1 MTRRRAI
8 TVIGIGEDGCKGLS
22 SRAMNAVAGARVLAG
37 GERQLAFFPEF
48 EGERIVLKSGV
59 AKALERIGE
68 LAAEMNVCVLA
79 SGDPMFFGIGSLV
92 VAKCG
97 AEHVEVI
104 PQPSSAQWA
113 FARVGVS
120 ADDAAVISLHA
131 RPREGFLT
139 RLRRLAKVAIFT
151 DPENS
156 PPALASYL
164 LEHGET
170 GFTAWVCENLAGPGE
185 RVQKLSLD
193 ELAAATDIGPLNV
206 LLLMRSDPSW
216 RRPPAL
222 TFLHEDA
229 FAKRMP
235 KKGLITKR
243 EVRLL
248 SLASLGIRPDS
259 VVWDV
264 GAGSGSVAIEAAL
277 LAYEGRVYAVEIDP
291 EGVEICRENLRTHAV
306 DNVRVVAGRAP
317 EALLDLEAP
326 DAVFVG
332 GSKGSMEEIIAVSLE
347 RLKPGGRLVANAIT
361 LENAAEAYQAFRRR
375 DLVPDVTLLQVSRA
389 EPLARYMRYEA
400 LNPIQIF
407 AVEKPISAGDAPAVA
422 REKDAKQAA
431 AAGEGDHS

>member
-1 MTRRRAI
+1 MSRRRAI

-22 SRAMNAVAGARVLAG
+22 SRAMNAIATARVLAG

-48 EGERIVLKSGV
+48 EGERILLKSGIG
-59 AKALERIGE
+59 KALERIGE
-68 LAAEMNVCVLA
+68 LSEEANVCVLA

-104 PQPSSAQWA
+104 PQPSSVQWA
-113 FARVGVS
+113 FARAGIN
-120 ADDAAVISLHA
+120 AEDACVISLHA

-139 RLRRLAKVAIFT
+139 RLKRFAKVAVFT
-151 DPENS
+151 DAENS
-156 PPALASYL
+156 PPRLAAYL

-170 GFTAWVCENLAGPGE
+170 SFDAWVCESLAGPGE
-185 RVQKLSLD
+185 RVRKFALED
-193 ELAAATDIGPLNV
+193 LARATDVGPLNV
-206 LLLMRSDPSW
+206 LLLVRRDPSFK
-216 RRPPAL
+216 RPAAM

-264 GAGSGSVAIEAAL
+264 GAGSGSVSIEAAL
-277 LAYEGRVYAVEIDP
+277 LAYEGRVYAIEVDP
-291 EGVEICRENLRTHAV
+291 EGVEICRENVRAHGV

-317 EALLDLEAP
+317 EVLADLETP

-332 GSKGSMEEIIAVSLE
+332 GSKGSMEEIIAVALE
-347 RLKPGGRLVANAIT
+347 RLRPGGRLVANAIT
-361 LENAAEAYQAFRRR
+361 MENAAEAYQALRRR
-375 DLVPDVTLLQVSRA
+375 DLVPEVTLLQVSRA

-407 AVEKPISAGDAPAVA
+407 AVQKPDAQGRSDAPAVPGSA
-422 REKDAKQAA
+422 R
-431 AAGEGDHS
+431 GEPS

>member
-1 MTRRRAI
+1 
-8 TVIGIGEDGCKGLS
+8 
-22 SRAMNAVAGARVLAG
+22 
-37 GERQLAFFPEF
+37 
-48 EGERIVLKSGV
+48 
-59 AKALERIGE
+59 
-68 LAAEMNVCVLA
+68 
-79 SGDPMFFGIGSLV
+79 
-92 VAKCG
+92 
-97 AEHVEVI
+97 
-104 PQPSSAQWA
+104 
-113 FARVGVS
+113 
-120 ADDAAVISLHA
+120 
-131 RPREGFLT
+131 
-139 RLRRLAKVAIFT
+139 
-151 DPENS
+151 
-156 PPALASYL
+156 
-164 LEHGET
+164 
-170 GFTAWVCENLAGPGE
+170 VCENLAGPGE
-185 RVQKLSLD
+185 RVQKLSLA
-193 ELAAATDIGPLNV
+193 ELAGASDIGPLNV
-206 LLLMRSDPSW
+206 LLLVRSDPSW

-277 LAYEGRVYAVEIDP
+277 LAYEGRVYAVEVDP

-332 GSKGSMEEIIAVSLE
+332 GSKGSMEEIIAVAFE

-375 DLVPDVTLLQVSRA
+375 FLSPEVTLLQVSRA

-407 AVEKPISAGDAPAVA
+407 AVEKPISAGEDRAVA
-422 REKDAKQAA
+422 RESDAKQALGS
-431 AAGEGDHS
+431 AGEGDHP